1 MGTIFQRRATADT
14 PTLDRYD
21 IAHLAGGAR
30 RVAETAL
37 VGLRGRGVITVVGP
51 RVRAAE
57 SPDGPAGG
65 GAEHPVEQAL
75 LALCPESRSVAW
87 VLAEVARGAE
97 TAAIERWLVAYG
109 LRTRYRR
116 RLTQAG
122 RRSLEA
128 AVREAVLPAYV
139 FEGPAAVPDR
149 RLSRVISGA
158 ELPSGLGK
166 SLIRLGKALD
176 SDRDSHHD
184 SHHGSDTDS
193 GSGHSGG
200 GGGGGGG
207 GD

>member
-1 MGTIFQRRATADT
+1 MFQRRAMVAT

-37 VGLRGRGVITVVGP
+37 VGLRGRGVITVLGP
-51 RVRAAE
+51 QVRAAA
-57 SPDGPAGG
+57 STDGPAGE
-65 GAEHPVEQAL
+65 GADHPVERAL
-75 LALCPESRSVAW
+75 VALCPVSRSVAS
-87 VLAEVARGAE
+87 VLADVARGAE
-97 TAAIERWLVAYG
+97 TAAIERRLVAYG

-116 RLTQAG
+116 RLTHAG

-128 AVREAVLPAYV
+128 AVREGVLPAYV

-149 RLSRVISGA
+149 RLSRVIRGA

-166 SLIRLGKALD
+166 SMLRLGKALD
-176 SDRDSHHD
+176 SDRDSAHD
-184 SHHGSDTDS
+184 SDTHS
-193 GSGHSGG
+193 GSGHSC
-200 GGGGGGG
+200 GGGGGG

>member
-14 PTLDRYD
+14 PVLDRYD

-37 VGLRGRGVITVVGP
+37 VGLHGRGVITVLGQ

-57 SPDGPAGG
+57 STDGSADG

-75 LALCPESRSVAW
+75 VALCPRSRSVAS
-87 VLAEVARGAE
+87 VLADVGRGAE
-97 TAAIERWLVAYG
+97 TAAIERRLVAYG
-109 LRTRYRR
+109 LRTRYRH

-128 AVREAVLPAYV
+128 AVREGVLPAYV

-149 RLSRVISGA
+149 RLSRVIRGA

-176 SDRDSHHD
+176 SDHDSHHD
-184 SHHGSDTDS
+184 SDTHG
-193 GSGHSGG
+193 GSGHSC